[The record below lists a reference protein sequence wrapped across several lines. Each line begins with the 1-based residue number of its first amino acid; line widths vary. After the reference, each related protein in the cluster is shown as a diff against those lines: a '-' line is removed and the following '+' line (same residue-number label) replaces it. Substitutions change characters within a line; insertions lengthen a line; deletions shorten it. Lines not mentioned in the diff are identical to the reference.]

1 MKRPASAASTPK
13 TKKAKLPRGDD
24 PAEVRASLFKSG
36 GLFSAGDDSPGKFV
50 LVGPGYG
57 KFKSAKPLEL
67 YYFAIRA
74 LGQLPQLCCE
84 IAGHPY
90 TYTVMNVNYF
100 NSHLKESLEFGRMP
114 MVHTADNKELVQ
126 SSAVLRYV
134 ARRVGM
140 AGKGESDVAR
150 CDMWYEMFK
159 SEGKLDDEQLKKLLE
174 AEVLP
179 ELDGNLKSISRRD
192 TMELSES
199 QKNGNALK
207 FWDDTIGK
215 SKSGFIMPFCSYV
228 DVALFW
234 SLRTH
239 KALLEKCGCA
249 KLSDYVT
256 KFEGMPGF
264 KRMVESKRIM
274 PDMGPGYMYQE
285 DDLAT
290 LSPVA

>member
-1 MKRPASAASTPK
+1 MKRPASATSTPK
-13 TKKAKLPRGDD
+13 TKKAKLPQGDD
-24 PAEVRASLFKSG
+24 PSEVRASLFKSG
-36 GLFSAGDDSPGKFV
+36 GLFPTVDEGPGKFV
-50 LVGPGYG
+50 LVAPGYG

-84 IAGHPY
+84 FAGHPY
-90 TYTVMNVNYF
+90 TYTVMNSNYF
-100 NSHLKESLEFGRMP
+100 SSHMKETFEFGRMP
-114 MVHTADNKELVQ
+114 MVRTADNKELVQ

-134 ARRVGM
+134 AQRVGM
-140 AGKGESDVAR
+140 AGKGESNVAR

-159 SEGKLDDEQLKKLLE
+159 SEGKLDNDQLKKLQE

-192 TMELSES
+192 TMELSEL
-199 QKNGNALK
+199 QKTGNALK
-207 FWDDTIGK
+207 FWDATIDK

-234 SLRTH
+234 SLRAH

-249 KLSDYVT
+249 KLLDYVT

-274 PDMGPGYMYQE
+274 PDMAPGYTYQE
-285 DDLAT
+285 DDLVK
-290 LSPVA
+290 LSPAA